1 MAGAAPKLPSDSPY
15 IPTAVPVGDEAIPEL
30 AGREPTHNEQVL
42 IAGEP
47 IAVGSSNVDEFWW
60 SWQNRRLFVRFLDG
74 SLYAYEGV
82 GLDVARGMIE
92 TDSHG
97 RYVWNVLRAQGFPYR
112 QLEKGGARRKGR
124 VIRLRGKGE

>member
-1 MAGAAPKLPSDSPY
+1 MAGAAPRLPSDSPY
-15 IPTAVPVGDEAIPEL
+15 IPTGVPVGAEAIPEL
-30 AGREPTHNEQVL
+30 NGREPTHNEQAL

-82 GLDVARGMIE
+82 PLPIAVGMIE

-97 RYVWNVLRAQGFPYR
+97 RYVWNVLRANGYPYR
-112 QLEKGGARRKGR
+112 KLDGGGKKKATR
-124 VIRLRGKGE
+124 VIRIHGKGG